1 LLNDHIQIKSDNFDG
16 PLALLLLLIQ
26 KEEMRIRDLDLT
38 KITQQ
43 YLGYLAKL
51 EELDFNVAGDYLYL
65 ASTLILLKSKDCL
78 SEEDEK
84 NIKELHGDSDLS
96 ITSQSELVRRLE
108 ELERIKLLSSRLMKI
123 DQRGRDVFTKP
134 KVNRKAIVDSILTPV
149 ELSALTEAMMEVI
162 SRNKRKYAVVKKDKI
177 SIKEKLIEFKSYLNE
192 GDETL
197 FKELLEKNSTGQK
210 IDVIITFISVLE
222 LARLGKISIF
232 QNEDNAEIYVR
243 VISSLE
249 NFDVREADGFDEEDG
264 DKEDKEDS
272 EFSEDSMEEVEV
284 DEVVL
289 QNKAAPEQSLLNEEN
304 NIKVEGPTKTL
315 Q

>member
-1 LLNDHIQIKSDNFDG
+1 
-16 PLALLLLLIQ
+16 
-26 KEEMRIRDLDLT
+26 
-38 KITQQ
+38 
-43 YLGYLAKL
+43 
-51 EELDFNVAGDYLYL
+51 
-65 ASTLILLKSKDCL
+65 
-78 SEEDEK
+78 
-84 NIKELHGDSDLS
+84 
-96 ITSQSELVRRLE
+96 
-108 ELERIKLLSSRLMKI
+108 
-123 DQRGRDVFTKP
+123 
-134 KVNRKAIVDSILTPV
+134 
-149 ELSALTEAMMEVI
+149 MMEVI

-264 DKEDKEDS
+264 DKEEQEDTDLAEHS
-272 EFSEDSMEEVEV
+272 TQEIEV

-289 QNKAAPEQSLLNEEN
+289 QKSGARAGITERR
-304 NIKVEGPTKTL
+304 K
-315 Q
+315 